1 MKTLVLIFVLINIS
15 SSLAKP
21 NHING
26 GFSLDLID
34 RDSPQSP
41 LYNPSYAQFDHLKN
55 AFQRSTY
62 RASHLSKRAGFT
74 IDLIERE
81 SLLSPFYNA
90 KYASSDRLKSA
101 FLGSMSGASHFSRKS
116 GLIDAD
122 ISNNFGEYLMS
133 IDIGTPPVKVLGIV
147 DTGSDLTWA
156 QCEPCESC
164 YEQVGPIL
172 VPSNSSTYQPLTCQ
186 NKGFLCQPT
195 SQHSC
200 DSNNIC
206 RYKIGYG
213 DGSHTTGDLAID
225 TFWFGQT
232 SFKNVVFGCGHDNNG
247 KFNKEGSGIIG
258 LGGGPLSLINQ
269 LDVVTQGI
277 FSYCLIPNFN
287 DGTNQTSK
295 MQFGY
300 YAKVTG
306 PNVVSTPLV
315 KKDPSTFYYLT
326 LESVLVGQ
334 NNVSSNNSFSKKDVQ
349 EGNIIIDSGTTL
361 TFIDQELYEELT
373 LDLTEVLGSPIALDP
388 DGFFQYCY
396 KDLNMDTVP
405 TVTFRFTDADVEL
418 PPVNTFLEVQKGMS
432 CLTIVPSTDIAI
444 FGNLSQ
450 RYLLVGYDL
459 INNKVYFKHVDCTKY
474 A

>member
-15 SSLAKP
+15 SSLTKP

-41 LYNPSYAQFDHLKN
+41 LYNPSYAQFDRLKN

-101 FLGSMSGASHFSRKS
+101 FLGSMSGASHFSKKS

-122 ISNNFGEYLMS
+122 ICNNFGEYL
-133 IDIGTPPVKVLGIV
+133 IV

-172 VPSNSSTYQPLTCQ
+172 VPSNSSTYQPLSCQ
-186 NKGFLCQPT
+186 TKGCDALPT

-213 DGSHTTGDLAID
+213 DGSHTAGNLAVD
-225 TFWFGQT
+225 TFWFGPT
-232 SFKNVVFGCGHDNNG
+232 SFEEGIVFGCGHDNNG

-258 LGGGPLSLINQ
+258 LGGGPLSLIKQ
-269 LDVVTQGI
+269 LD
-277 FSYCLIPNFN
+277 Y
-287 DGTNQTSK
+287 
-295 MQFGY
+295 
-300 YAKVTG
+300 
-306 PNVVSTPLV
+306 
-315 KKDPSTFYYLT
+315 
-326 LESVLVGQ
+326 
-334 NNVSSNNSFSKKDVQ
+334 
-349 EGNIIIDSGTTL
+349 
-361 TFIDQELYEELT
+361 LYEELT
-373 LDLTEVLGSPIALDP
+373 LDLTEVLGSPTAVDP
-388 DGFFQYCY
+388 DGFFEYCY

-450 RYLLVGYDL
+450 RNLLVGYDL
-459 INNKVYFKHVDCTKY
+459 VNNKVSFKPADCTKY
-474 A
+474 G